1 MSSILLEND
10 GASET
15 ASAHWEKQIF
25 GNELMI
31 GMNTGYNV
39 LSPITL
45 GLFEDSGWYI
55 VDYNKAGFFT
65 WG

>member
-1 MSSILLEND
+1 
-10 GASET
+10 
-15 ASAHWEKQIF
+15 
-25 GNELMI
+25 MI
-31 GMNTGYNV
+31 AMNTGHNV

-45 GLFEDSGWYI
+45 GLFEDSGWYT